1 MSNGPQAGA
10 QPPTAAAI
18 CARYKVKKE
27 AWALMREGMMPA
39 EFVAALMEH
48 RQYVDAIEF
57 MAYALP
63 PRAGIWWGC
72 LCLQHACGENL
83 TPPDRNALQAA
94 TVWVV
99 WPTEPYRT
107 AAQGPAYAAGM
118 RSAAGILA
126 TAVVT
131 VGATGRVPLSPSKAV
146 ANAIKLAASK
156 GDPAKII
163 EIQRQYVELGMGV
176 ADGRFRWPE
185 A

>member
-1 MSNGPQAGA
+1 VSYGQQAGA
-10 QPPTAAAI
+10 QPPTAASI

-39 EFVAALMEH
+39 EFVAALMADQ
-48 RQYVDAIEF
+48 QYVNAIEF
-57 MAYALP
+57 LAYALP

-72 LCLQHACGENL
+72 LCLQHACGASL

-99 WPTEPYRT
+99 WPTEPYRA
-107 AAQGPAYAAGM
+107 AAQAPAQAAGM
-118 RSAAGILA
+118 RSPAGTLA
-126 TAVVT
+126 MAVIMAGV
-131 VGATGRVPLSPSKAV
+131 TGRVPLSPAKAV
-146 ANAIKLAASK
+146 ANAIKVAASK
-156 GDPAKII
+156 GDPAKVL

>member
-27 AWALMREGMMPA
+27 AWAVMRHGMMPA
-39 EFVAALMEH
+39 EFIAALMENG
-48 RQYVDAIEF
+48 QYINAIEF
-57 MAYALP
+57 LAYALP
-63 PRAGIWWGC
+63 PRTGIWWGC
-72 LCLQHACGENL
+72 LCLQHACGASL
-83 TPPDRNALQAA
+83 TPSDREALQAA

-99 WPTEPYRT
+99 WPTEPYRA
-107 AAQGPAYAAGM
+107 AAQASAYLAGM
-118 RSAAGILA
+118 RSAAGSLA
-126 TAVVT
+126 TAVT
-131 VGATGRVPLSPSKAV
+131 MSGATGRVPLSPARAV
-146 ANAIKLAASK
+146 ANAIKLAAAK